1 MNLREQFLW
10 SSLAAVVVPVGL
22 AFAGVPFW
30 PAGLNFALCAFVGV
44 TILQEFVRGAGV
56 RKGATGTDYL
66 TAMVGLVGRSKRR
79 YGGYIVHLGIVLMFF
94 GFTGETFK
102 IDEQVML
109 KPGQQAKIGHYVLR
123 NDGVKITDDGQKQM
137 ITGHLAVLRDGK
149 EIDKAYPAKWFYRKH
164 EQEPVSQVAIRRS
177 AAEDL
182 YIVMPG
188 FDPQEQTVSLQVVI
202 NPLVDWIWV
211 GFGVLALG
219 TMIALLPEQ
228 AFSFAMAKLPAPAG
242 TAMLVLMLVLLRG
255 PTVFAQHVEDPK
267 FKPVEPKSALEK
279 DLHKSI
285 ICMCG
290 TCGRQ
295 LVGECTCGYAAEMRA
310 EISNLVKMGMTRDQ
324 VIQYYINKYGSQEPL
339 AEPIDKGFNRLAWLF
354 PYVLGASGA
363 LVIGFAAIR
372 WSRRPKV
379 DGGQA
384 SPAEA
389 GPQGDAL
396 PKEDTADPQL
406 EARLDDELRDLD

>member
-1 MNLREQFLW
+1 M
-10 SSLAAVVVPVGL
+10 
-22 AFAGVPFW
+22 
-30 PAGLNFALCAFVGV
+30 
-44 TILQEFVRGAGV
+44 I
-56 RKGATGTDYL
+56 
-66 TAMVGLVGRSKRR
+66 GLVARSKRR

-102 IDEQVML
+102 VDEQVML
-109 KPGQQAKIGHYVLR
+109 KPGQQARVGHYVIR

-188 FDPQEQTVSLQVVI
+188 FEPQDQSVTLQVVI

-228 AFSFAMAKLPAPAG
+228 AFGFALAKLPAAAT
-242 TAMLVLMLVLLRG
+242 TAMLLLMLVLLG
-255 PTVFAQHVEDPK
+255 APPAYAQHVEDPT

-310 EISNLVKMGMTRDQ
+310 EIANLVKMGLTRDQ
-324 VIQYYINKYGSQEPL
+324 VIQYYIKKYGSQEPL
-339 AEPIDKGFNRLAWLF
+339 AQPIDTGFNRLAWLF
-354 PYVLGASGA
+354 PYVLGASG
-363 LVIGFAAIR
+363 LLMIGLAAVK
-372 WSRRPKV
+372 WSRRPKAGAAEQSAATKADQV
-379 DGGQA
+379 D
-384 SPAEA
+384 P
-389 GPQGDAL
+389 
-396 PKEDTADPQL
+396 TL